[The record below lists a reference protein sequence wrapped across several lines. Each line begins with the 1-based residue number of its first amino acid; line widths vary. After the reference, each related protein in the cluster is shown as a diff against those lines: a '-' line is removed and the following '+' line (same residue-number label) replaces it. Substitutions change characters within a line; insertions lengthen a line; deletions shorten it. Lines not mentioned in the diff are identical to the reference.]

1 MKSYVLICLVCLGY
15 FLFWWLMYSKKKKKK
30 AILSYDTWWQELC
43 TPTQVCVIGFLPQ
56 KQQTKQFFT
65 RPQNQE
71 SSVISPHVTACTWRI
86 WLISRPSIYKRC
98 QYYPVTYTTHLS
110 SLSRFF
116 IFELNRSRYPAWK
129 LLNGSHRVTIWS
141 SNSTIRYRY
150 KKSGNTF
157 T

>member
-15 FLFWWLMYSKKKKKK
+15 FLFWWLMYSKKKQYWAMTLDGKNSVLQPK
-30 AILSYDTWWQELC
+30 
-43 TPTQVCVIGFLPQ
+43 CVIGFLPQ

-116 IFELNRSRYPAWK
+116 IFELNRSRNTAWK